1 MQYIIK
7 IIFSTIPIFFLD
19 PVPET
24 QALGLKISGP
34 KQVLFNEQARFKCSA
49 NQKDIELD
57 MNVYQDNK
65 NTLKS
70 EIKTFND
77 GHGEIRLNPGDVQHG
92 TQQFYIECGA
102 YNADKDWDSV
112 KHFVEVFLY
121 LKCTSFLLMCNQRRI
136 TFH

>member
-1 MQYIIK
+1 MRYIIR
-7 IIFSTIPIFFLD
+7 IIFSTICSYANFFLD

-49 NQKDIELD
+49 NQKDVELD

-77 GHGEIRLNPGDVQHG
+77 GHGEIRLNPGDVEHG

-112 KHFVEVFLY
+112 KQFVEVLCEY
-121 LKCTSFLLMCNQRRI
+121 
-136 TFH
+136 

>member
-1 MQYIIK
+1 MLIWQ
-7 IIFSTIPIFFLD
+7 FFLD

-49 NQKDIELD
+49 NQKDVELD

-77 GHGEIRLNPGDVQHG
+77 GHGEIRLNPGDVEHG

-112 KHFVEVFLY
+112 KHFVEVLCEY
-121 LKCTSFLLMCNQRRI
+121 
-136 TFH
+136 